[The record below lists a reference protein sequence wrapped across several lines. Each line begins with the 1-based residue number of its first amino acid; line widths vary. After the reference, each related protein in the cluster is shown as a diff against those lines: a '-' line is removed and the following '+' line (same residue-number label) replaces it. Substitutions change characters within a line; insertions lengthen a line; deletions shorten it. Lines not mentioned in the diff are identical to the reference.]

1 MNKNQPNMRLF
12 VFYIISRFFLW
23 WSIYWSHFQFTSN
36 CSLNILL
43 LNHFIILLL
52 LINFFLLNLVLF
64 FNIYFRSSFNLIHL
78 LILFLVGSFFLDVWL
93 LLINNTTHFLT
104 LTHIRLLTLG
114 WKRRSS
120 RLTCRCSTMPLL
132 INEFWIQ

>member
-23 WSIYWSHFQFTSN
+23 WSIYWSHFKFTSN
-36 CSLNILL
+36 CSLNVLL

-52 LINFFLLNLVLF
+52 LINFFLLNLFLF

-78 LILFLVGSFFLDVWL
+78 LILFLVGGFFLDVWL

-132 INEFWIQ
+132 INEFLK